1 MKKRIFRSMALA
13 SALMFCVSGCG
24 ITTDISLAN
33 IEEEIELEMSWW
45 GTDERHTYTIE
56 ALKEYSTRNPGVRI
70 DMTYGEFSGF
80 ELKND
85 VKMFANTDADVMQ
98 INYPWLEKYQGLGLE
113 FYDLSTLDGV
123 LDLSQ
128 YDENELSYGR
138 NKEGKLIALPIA
150 ANVKVIWYNQTI
162 YDKYGLEIPKTWDD
176 LFAAAKVMKKDGIC
190 PVDMDNT
197 ASWMACIAYV
207 EQTTGHQ
214 IFDENQLFSF
224 SEEDVKMML
233 EFYQKMVSEGVIECT
248 AERNES
254 RLSEGTYAG
263 TMQWISGA
271 TKYEDM
277 MIESGGTVTAALPP
291 TVDGEKRM
299 GWYVKPATLYSIS
312 SHTEEP
318 QEAAKLLSYLVEDEG
333 MVARQKLDKGV
344 PCNAKAV
351 EILKASGD
359 LAGTQYET
367 SVAME
372 EKGYPLMSPY
382 LEVSAYTT
390 AFQNANNEV
399 LYGEA
404 TLEEAAKTAYE
415 TMKAVEKSR

>member
-1 MKKRIFRSMALA
+1 MKKRTLRSMALV
-13 SALMFCVSGCG
+13 SALVLCVSGCG
-24 ITTDISLAN
+24 TTTDISLAN
-33 IEEEIELEMSWW
+33 SEEEIELEMSWW

-56 ALKEYSTRNPGVRI
+56 ALKEYGTRNPGIRI

-113 FYDLSTLDGV
+113 FYDLSTLSDI

-150 ANVKVIWYNQTI
+150 ANVKVVWYNQTL
-162 YDKYGLEIPKTWDD
+162 YEKYGLDIPETWDD
-176 LFAAAKVMKKDGIC
+176 LFAAAKVMKKDGVY
-190 PVDMDNT
+190 PVDMDNV
-197 ASWMACIAYV
+197 AAWMSCVAYV

-214 IFDENQLFSF
+214 VFDDNQEFSF
-224 SEEDVKMML
+224 TEEDVKMMI
-233 EFYQKMVSEGVIECT
+233 EFYQKMVTEGVIECFGD
-248 AERNES
+248 RNES
-254 RLSEGTYAG
+254 RLSEGIYAG
-263 TMQWISGA
+263 TMQWVSGA
-271 TKYEDM
+271 SKYES
-277 MIESGGTVTAALPP
+277 MITTSGGNVKAALAP
-291 TVDGEKRM
+291 TVSGEKRM

-312 SHTEEP
+312 SHTENPE
-318 QEAAKLLSYLVEDEG
+318 EAAKLLSYLVEDEG

-351 EILKASGD
+351 EMLKASGD
-359 LAGTQYET
+359 LAGTQYEA
-367 SVAME
+367 SVAIE

-382 LEVSAYTT
+382 FEVSAYTT

-404 TLEEAAKTAYE
+404 TLEEAAQTAYE
-415 TMKAVEKSR
+415 IMKAVEETR